1 MTNFILFAD
10 DTTLAGSNQDVKKL
24 INEITQA
31 ENEINIWFLSN
42 KLCRNES
49 KTQRLYFSLRELD
62 TVEETIKDSIGQ
74 KPSIDFIL
82 GLRNFVNQFL
92 YILITFR

>member
-31 ENEINIWFLSN
+31 ENEINTWFLSN
-42 KLCRNES
+42 KLCKNES

-62 TVEETIKDSIGQ
+62 TVEETIKDSIG
-74 KPSIDFIL
+74 
-82 GLRNFVNQFL
+82 
-92 YILITFR
+92 